1 MRGSHSTEWRLSSTE
16 RGCTDGC
23 LRILPLISQL
33 RQDVFRFRSRNRRCS
48 ADEEKLRETL
58 CVSCSRPSPRGL
70 KNTHP
75 PRRGDCRIAR
85 RVLAFPVGEGGTRSV
100 TDEGLQA
107 AGTAWCEVLLCT
119 IPHQSLTAEDV
130 FRFRNAKSSV
140 FSRRRKTPRDALR
153 LVQLSPKEAYAPL
166 PYRFRQLHPHKNA
179 VFTPQ
184 IPGKRCKKF
193 DFVKQMFTFCAERR
207 NCSLL
212 CGTKNFRLF

>member
-1 MRGSHSTEWRLSSTE
+1 MFF
-16 RGCTDGC
+16 
-23 LRILPLISQL
+23 
-33 RQDVFRFRSRNRRCS
+33 VFATRNRRCS

-58 CVSCSRPSPRGL
+58 RVSYSRPSPRGL
-70 KNTHP
+70 KIPHP
-75 PRRGDCRIAR
+75 PRRGDCRLAR

-119 IPHQSLTAEDV
+119 IPHQSPTLRMFFV
-130 FRFRNAKSSV
+130 FATRNRRCSADEEKLRETLCVSYSSP
-140 FSRRRKTPRDALR
+140 PR
-153 LVQLSPKEAYAPL
+153 EAYAPL

-193 DFVKQMFTFCAERR
+193 DFVKQMFTFCAEQR

>member
-1 MRGSHSTEWRLSSTE
+1 MPLSAPSV
-16 RGCTDGC
+16 RDGCTRRDASRGVF
-23 LRILPLISQL
+23 LRRLNTDDFASETEKHPQQIGDWGSFARCKTPSATASRDVSRKGNSL
-33 RQDVFRFRSRNRRCS
+33 RTHRVPGH
-48 ADEEKLRETL
+48 T
-58 CVSCSRPSPRGL
+58 PSPRGL

-140 FSRRRKTPRDALR
+140 FSRRRKTPRDAAR
-153 LVQLSPKEAYAPL
+153 LVQLSPK
-166 PYRFRQLHPHKNA
+166 
-179 VFTPQ
+179 
-184 IPGKRCKKF
+184 G
-193 DFVKQMFTFCAERR
+193 
-207 NCSLL
+207 SL
-212 CGTKNFRLF
+212 R